1 MKLEGGYS
9 MIDCTGLDYT
19 KGSTEQTITGLYA
32 KLKTAIKA
40 NKPIIAYNGSWGTH
54 QMSPIHCFA
63 QEETSSL
70 IIATASTLQ
79 ICVTSSDVVT
89 IINMIGE

>member
-1 MKLEGGYS
+1 MKGGYT

-19 KGSTEQTITGLYA
+19 KGSTEQTMTGLYA

-40 NKPIIAYNGSWGTH
+40 NKPIIAYNGTWGEH
-54 QMSPIHCFA
+54 QMSPILCFA
-63 QEETSSL
+63 QEETSTL

-79 ICVTSSDVVT
+79 IRVTSSDVVT
-89 IINMIGE
+89 IVNMVGE